1 MVIFKSYPRCSGD
14 RILEND
20 LFGWYVICL
29 ACGYV
34 SYPDLALDARR
45 PVSISQQQK
54 TA

>member
-1 MVIFKSYPRCSGD
+1 MIIVKSCPMCSGD

-20 LFGWYVICL
+20 LFGWYVLCL

-45 PVSISQQQK
+45 PVSVSHQQK